1 MVVADKKAC
10 RDEFKFFR
18 GGACCFIHIIWMICV
33 PSYFFSEEE
42 MLKIVFRIL
51 SKHLNGN
58 KDLNFIFVLVSGLPK
73 FA

>member
-1 MVVADKKAC
+1 M
-10 RDEFKFFR
+10 
-18 GGACCFIHIIWMICV
+18 
-33 PSYFFSEEE
+33 PSYFFSKEE

-51 SKHLNGN
+51 SMHLNGN